1 MADRELDQ
9 RIGLAE
15 LRGEMVQMNKCIDD
29 VNRRIDGVDK
39 RIDEVNRR
47 IDDLRTEVRAE
58 IADVRAEIRDLRAT
72 LRWVIGIQVTMFIVL
87 AGLIL
92 RGIGS

>member
-1 MADRELDQ
+1 MADQELDQ

-15 LRGEMVQMNKCIDD
+15 LRGEMVQLNKRVDDVNRRIDD
-29 VNRRIDGVDK
+29 VNRRIDD
-39 RIDEVNRR
+39 VNKR
-47 IDDLRTEVRAE
+47 IDDLRSEVQ
-58 IADVRAEIRDLRAT
+58 DLRVT

-92 RGIGS
+92 RGMGQ

>member
-1 MADRELDQ
+1 MADQELDQ

-15 LRGEMVQMNKCIDD
+15 LRGEMVQMNKRIDD
-29 VNRRIDGVDK
+29 VNRRID
-39 RIDEVNRR
+39 
-47 IDDLRTEVRAE
+47 DLRSEVQ
-58 IADVRAEIRDLRAT
+58 DLRAT

-92 RGIGS
+92 RGMG

>member
-1 MADRELDQ
+1 MADQELDQ

-15 LRGEMVQMNKCIDD
+15 LRGEMVQMNKRIDD
-29 VNRRIDGVDK
+29 VNRRIDD
-39 RIDEVNRR
+39 VNNR
-47 IDDLRTEVRAE
+47 IDDLRSEVQ
-58 IADVRAEIRDLRAT
+58 DLRAT

-92 RGIGS
+92 RGMG